1 MTSPSRPGKPQRKAS
16 SPSSPGRQAK
26 AQGFRDVVPNVRD
39 HGVKPPPKSEI
50 GRKGEWVFL
59 SVDLHKMYLS
69 HFARFG
75 DWSETV
81 KACYVIPPAIQEEAE
96 ALRRQFLAHPR
107 HQGWL
112 GDFPGD
118 GT

>member
-16 SPSSPGRQAK
+16 SSSSPGWQAK
-26 AQGFRDVVPNVRD
+26 ADGSGP
-39 HGVKPPPKSEI
+39 S
-50 GRKGEWVFL
+50 KGEWVFL
-59 SVDLHKMYLS
+59 SVDLCKMYLS

-112 GDFPGD
+112 GDFPGE
-118 GT
+118 GI